1 MDSWYKSNDEESFAM
16 SRMLIRE
23 EGLLC
28 GMWLTAHLSRFMCVK
43 LSVHLNC
50 GLSLFV
56 GGSSGTAVA
65 AAVHAAKDLK
75 EGQRCVVILPDS
87 IRNYM

>member
-1 MDSWYKSNDEESFAM
+1 
-16 SRMLIRE
+16 
-23 EGLLC
+23 
-28 GMWLTAHLSRFMCVK
+28 MCQIKCACK
-43 LSVHLNC
+43 LC

-56 GGSSGTAVA
+56 GGSSGTAMA
-65 AAVHAAKDLK
+65 AALHVAKELE